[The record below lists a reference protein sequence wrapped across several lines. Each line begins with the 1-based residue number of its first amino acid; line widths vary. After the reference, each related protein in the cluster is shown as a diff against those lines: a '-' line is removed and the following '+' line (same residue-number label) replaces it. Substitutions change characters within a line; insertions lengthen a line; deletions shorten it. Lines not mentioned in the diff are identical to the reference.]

1 MVVLVFLNNF
11 SFLIR
16 HDTWCVHC
24 FCQISCVSGGHV
36 IFVVVELAIVHKPIA
51 KVFYLLKLPTLSIG
65 NVALWRSGSRNL
77 ATSMMEVIVT
87 IVNNWLIVIYYHKD
101 FHHRCCSGLRSLF
114 LIQEKKL
121 DSTGFSHSKLK
132 DSLPQNWIYCFFF
145 LISHFFSIGHICF
158 VTSLLFLTNQL
169 FS

>member
-1 MVVLVFLNNF
+1 M
-11 SFLIR
+11 
-16 HDTWCVHC
+16 
-24 FCQISCVSGGHV
+24 
-36 IFVVVELAIVHKPIA
+36 HKPIA

-132 DSLPQNWIYCFFF
+132 HSLPQNWIYCFFF
-145 LISHFFSIGHICF
+145 DQSFLLHWPHLFCYKSALSNKPALLIKTQFHSEDLWYNRCL
-158 VTSLLFLTNQL
+158 TFLIIL
-169 FS
+169 VL